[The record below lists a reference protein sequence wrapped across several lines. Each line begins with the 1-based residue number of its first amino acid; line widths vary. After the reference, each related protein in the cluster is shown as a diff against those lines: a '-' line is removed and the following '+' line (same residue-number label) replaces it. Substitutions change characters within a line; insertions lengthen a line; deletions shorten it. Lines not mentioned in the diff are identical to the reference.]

1 MDWLEEELKQA
12 LARKEPAADFD
23 ARVRGRLV
31 TAMPWTIPRVAAR
44 WVAAAAAVV
53 MIAGGGAIYRRQQQ
67 GEQAKEQIMLA
78 MRIAGSKLNRV
89 QAHVQSMGER
99 R

>member
-12 LARKEPAADFD
+12 MARKEPAPDFD
-23 ARVRGRLV
+23 SRVRRRLV
-31 TAMPWTIPRVAAR
+31 RTMPRAVQR
-44 WVAAAAAVV
+44 WFAAAAALIV
-53 MIAGGGAIYRRQQQ
+53 IAGGGGALYRRHQ

-89 QAHVQSMGER
+89 QAHVQSTGER
-99 R
+99 Q

>member
-23 ARVRGRLV
+23 ARVRRRTV
-31 TAMPWTIPRVAAR
+31 RTMPR
-44 WVAAAAAVV
+44 WLAAAAAVIV
-53 MIAGGGAIYRRQQQ
+53 LAGGGAMFRQHQ
-67 GEQAKEQIMLA
+67 GEVAKEQLMQA
-78 MRIAGSKLNRV
+78 MRITGAKLNQVQEHV
-89 QAHVQSMGER
+89 QAIGER

>member
-1 MDWLEEELKQA
+1 MDWLEQELKQA

-23 ARVRGRLV
+23 ARVRRRLPRI
-31 TAMPWTIPRVAAR
+31 MPRKTPR
-44 WVAAAAAVV
+44 WLAAAAALVV
-53 MIAGGGAIYRRQQQ
+53 IAGGGALYRRHQ

-78 MRIAGSKLNRV
+78 MRLAGSKLNQV

-99 R
+99 Q